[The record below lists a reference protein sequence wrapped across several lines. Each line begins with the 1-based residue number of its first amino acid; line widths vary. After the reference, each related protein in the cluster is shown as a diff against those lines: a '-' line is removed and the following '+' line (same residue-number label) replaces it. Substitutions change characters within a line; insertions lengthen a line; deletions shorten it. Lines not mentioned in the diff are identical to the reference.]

1 MILLKG
7 IFQGFQLETEVAT
20 GGVLCSM
27 VFLKIAQNSRENTC
41 ARISFLIKLQAGLQF
56 Y

>member
-7 IFQGFQLETEVAT
+7 IFQGFQLETEEAT

-27 VFLKIAQNSRENTC
+27 MFLKIAQNSRKTPAPE
-41 ARISFLIKLQAGLQF
+41 SPF
-56 Y
+56 